1 MNRTAL
7 RLMYVL
13 SRTVKPK
20 VEGFEGVAG
29 DAETFPLKLLHGVV
43 VVVTGAAVVVVLAA
57 LAAIIAADAP
67 GGSVPGMPAP
77 VRYTP

>member
-1 MNRTAL
+1 
-7 RLMYVL
+7 MYVL

-20 VEGFEGVAG
+20 VEFVEGVAG
-29 DAETFPLKLLHGVV
+29 DAETFPLKLLQGVV

-67 GGSVPGMPAP
+67 GGSVPGIPAP